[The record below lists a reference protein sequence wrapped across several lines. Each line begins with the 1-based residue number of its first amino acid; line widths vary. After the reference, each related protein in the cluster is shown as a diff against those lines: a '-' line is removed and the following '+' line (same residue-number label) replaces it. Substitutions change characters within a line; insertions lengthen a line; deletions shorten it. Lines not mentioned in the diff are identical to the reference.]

1 MEPRPQ
7 GGTLGTPALAPA
19 ATGAAV
25 AVTAACWGASN
36 PVLKVAA
43 ERAARRSRGGGGPGA
58 AAAGGAG
65 LWGEWR
71 ERLAEPLFAGALAVN
86 WLGSA
91 VFYVALA
98 RGDFAVVG
106 PCCNALGLGFT
117 ALAGRALG
125 ERGGPGG
132 LRAAAGTALVMA
144 GVLLCCWDAEVRA
157 AGRGEGGAAAA

>member
-1 MEPRPQ
+1 M
-7 GGTLGTPALAPA
+7 
-19 ATGAAV
+19 

-43 ERAARRSRGGGGPGA
+43 ERAARRSRAG
-58 AAAGGAG
+58 AAAGG
-65 LWGEWR
+65 LWAEWR
-71 ERLAEPLFAGALAVN
+71 GRLAEPLFAGALAVN

-157 AGRGEGGAAAA
+157 AGRGEGGGGGVKRGLDG

>member
-1 MEPRPQ
+1 M
-7 GGTLGTPALAPA
+7 
-19 ATGAAV
+19 

-43 ERAARRSRGGGGPGA
+43 ERAARRSRAG
-58 AAAGGAG
+58 AAAGG
-65 LWGEWR
+65 LWAEWR
-71 ERLAEPLFAGALAVN
+71 GRLAEPLFAGALAVN

-98 RGDFAVVG
+98 RGDLAVVG
-106 PCCNALGLGFT
+106 PCTNALGLGFT

-157 AGRGEGGAAAA
+157 AGRGEGGGGGVKRGLDG